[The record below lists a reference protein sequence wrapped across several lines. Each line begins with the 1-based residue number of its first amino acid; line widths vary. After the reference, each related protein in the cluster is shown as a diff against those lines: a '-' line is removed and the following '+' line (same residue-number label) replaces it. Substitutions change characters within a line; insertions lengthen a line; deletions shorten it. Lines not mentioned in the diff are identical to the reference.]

1 MSLTYNFNT
10 WRVSEKKAPQWSQK
24 AYKLMR
30 VNINKRGY
38 LGEILG
44 AIMYLH
50 FVKGMTASQIRKT
63 PTGYNI
69 PSVHIRSIIKGTFS
83 PEAFIIFMDML
94 ETEPDILDRL
104 FDKH

>member
-1 MSLTYNFNT
+1 MSIIYNFNT
-10 WRVSEKKAPQWSQK
+10 WKVSGNKAPQWSQK

-38 LGEILG
+38 TGELLG

-50 FVKGMTASQIRKT
+50 FIKGMTVTQIRKA
-63 PTGYNI
+63 PTGYNL

-83 PEAFIIFMDML
+83 PDAFIIFMDML
-94 ETEPDILDRL
+94 ETEPEILDRL
-104 FDKH
+104 FRTY